1 VGKRYHH
8 YLKVLSFVINV
19 YVNQKM
25 KKKPDNVVWNEEE
38 GYNANI
44 LPYASNVG
52 APAIKMD
59 DIGGW
64 KNQQVVKVNHQ
75 IKTRFEELKEE
86 YNKLVDEFNWNQL
99 IYNSKYSFLPII
111 GQTYHLYLNKEEKPF
126 LSLIGPNEWNQQFIG
141 SFKLDSTEKWLKVS

>member
-1 VGKRYHH
+1 
-8 YLKVLSFVINV
+8 
-19 YVNQKM
+19 M
-25 KKKPDNVVWNEEE
+25 KKKPDNIVWNEEE

-52 APAIKMD
+52 APTIKMD

-126 LSLIGPNEWNQQFIG
+126 LSLIGPNEWNQKFIG

>member
-1 VGKRYHH
+1 MSDKPE
-8 YLKVLSFVINV
+8 
-19 YVNQKM
+19 
-25 KKKPDNVVWNEEE
+25 KKIPDNVVWNQED
-38 GYNANI
+38 GYNASV

-64 KNQQVVKVNHQ
+64 KTQQVVKVNHQ
-75 IKTRFEELKEE
+75 IKTKFEELREE

-99 IYNSKYSFLPII
+99 IYNSKYTFLPII

-126 LSLIGPNEWNQQFIG
+126 LSLIGPNEWNQKFIG
-141 SFKLDSTEKWLKVS
+141 SFKLDSTEKWFKVS

>member
-1 VGKRYHH
+1 
-8 YLKVLSFVINV
+8 
-19 YVNQKM
+19 M

-126 LSLIGPNEWNQQFIG
+126 LSLIGPNEWKQQFIG

>member
-1 VGKRYHH
+1 MSDKP
-8 YLKVLSFVINV
+8 
-19 YVNQKM
+19 QK
-25 KKKPDNVVWNEEE
+25 KIPDNVVWNQED
-38 GYNANI
+38 GYNASV

-64 KNQQVVKVNHQ
+64 KTQQVVKVNHQ
-75 IKTRFEELKEE
+75 IKTKFEELREE

-99 IYNSKYSFLPII
+99 IYNSKYTFLPII

-126 LSLIGPNEWNQQFIG
+126 LSLIGPNEWNQKFIG